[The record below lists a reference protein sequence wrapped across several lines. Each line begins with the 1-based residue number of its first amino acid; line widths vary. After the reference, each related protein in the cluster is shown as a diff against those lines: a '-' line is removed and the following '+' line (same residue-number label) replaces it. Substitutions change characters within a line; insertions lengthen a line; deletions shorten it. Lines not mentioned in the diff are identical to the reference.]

1 MVADRRA
8 VSSPL
13 KMTMQVELDAKADSG
28 TVHVEIVATDTIPFT
43 GLYIRFTV
51 IEDDLTSGLKHYDQ
65 ILRDYFPS
73 TTGYSITIAEGDTL
87 SFSEDFEI
95 DPSWVLENCRV
106 LVFVQNGKYVA
117 QYKREVAQAIQGP
130 LLAPVPDAVANLT
143 VTLLESDLV
152 LQWSPVST
160 DTSGNPVEVD
170 YYQVYR
176 DTLSFFEPGSDPF
189 TSTTDTFY
197 VDDSGVVGDT
207 GTHYYYAVT
216 AVAGS
221 KESDF
226 SGTVGEFDTGLTNE
240 PPE

>member
-1 MVADRRA
+1 
-8 VSSPL
+8 S
-13 KMTMQVELDAKADSG
+13 EN
-28 TVHVEIVATDTIPFT
+28 
-43 GLYIRFTV
+43 
-51 IEDDLTSGLKHYDQ
+51 DL
-65 ILRDYFPS
+65 I
-73 TTGYSITIAEGDTL
+73 
-87 SFSEDFEI
+87 
-95 DPSWVLENCRV
+95 
-106 LVFVQNGKYVA
+106 
-117 QYKREVAQAIQGP
+117 
-130 LLAPVPDAVANLT
+130 
-143 VTLLESDLV
+143 
-152 LQWSPVST
+152 LQWSPVTT
-160 DTSGNPVEVD
+160 DTSGNPLGLH